1 MSGSLN
7 PNGGLPAEPN
17 DDDFISSL
25 DLGDGEVPKILI
37 PCVVGTRPEAIKMV
51 PVIMALKRSER
62 FQPIVV
68 STGQH
73 HHMVEEIFEEAEIGT
88 HVHLWAGTD
97 RASLTERVSTVMR
110 RFNDFCLEWFGPRPS
125 DEEVGAEVLAGRYP
139 GAVMVHGDTSSA
151 MAAALASFHLQI
163 PVMHVEAGLR
173 TGGTILSPFPEELNR
188 QVITCIA
195 AMHFAPT
202 FENLENLIRESVE
215 VGQIFVTG
223 NTGIDALRWAA
234 ALDTPFVDDAVQAL
248 VEDSSKRI
256 VVVTAHR
263 RENWGAGLAMIAD
276 GIGRLAD
283 RFEDVHFVVPLHPN
297 PRVRAELG
305 SPLESKPNVLLT
317 EPLEYTSF
325 ARLLGRCELVITDS
339 GGIQEEA
346 PSLNKPV
353 LVARDSTERGEG
365 VEAGTLILVGT
376 DPGRI
381 ETEGAQLLSDPAAY
395 AKVAEADNPYGD
407 GFASERIVGALEF
420 LITGQS
426 PPVPFGSGFNRR
438 EIGLAS
444 GLHMRP
450 HLERLAEIEAARAG
464 SHASAV
470 DIDAEN
476 GNGEHVERDA
486 RMPYASETWPT

>member
-7 PNGGLPAEPN
+7 PNGVVPSEPD
-17 DDDFISSL
+17 DDDFISPLPL
-25 DLGDGEVPKILI
+25 DPGETPKILI

-51 PVIMALKRSER
+51 PVILALKNSER

-125 DEEVGAEVLAGRYP
+125 DEEVGAEILAGRFP
-139 GAVMVHGDTSSA
+139 AAVLVHGDTSSA

-173 TGGTILSPFPEELNR
+173 TGGTILSPYPEELNR
-188 QVITCIA
+188 QVITCLA

-202 FENLENLIRESVE
+202 FENLENLIRENVE

-234 ALDTPFVDDAVQAL
+234 ALETPFVDDAVQAL
-248 VEDSSKRI
+248 VDDASKRI

-263 RENWGAGLAMIAD
+263 RENWGAGLESIAE

-283 RFEDVHFVVPLHPN
+283 RFGDVHFIVPLHPN
-297 PRVRAELG
+297 PRVRKELG
-305 SPLESKPNVLLT
+305 APLADKANVLLT
-317 EPLEYTSF
+317 DPLEYTSF
-325 ARLLGRCELVITDS
+325 SRLLGRCELVITDS

-365 VEAGTLILVGT
+365 VEAGTLVLVGT
-376 DPGRI
+376 DPDRI
-381 ETEGAQLLSDPAAY
+381 EAEGALLLSDPVAY

-407 GFASERIVGALEF
+407 GFAAERIIGALEY
-420 LITGQS
+420 LITGKS

-438 EIGLAS
+438 EIGVAS
-444 GLHMRP
+444 GLHMRE
-450 HLERLAEIEAARAG
+450 HLERLAALEAARA
-464 SHASAV
+464 SATV
-470 DIDAEN
+470 IDPNVAN

-486 RMPYASETWPT
+486 RTPFAGESWPL